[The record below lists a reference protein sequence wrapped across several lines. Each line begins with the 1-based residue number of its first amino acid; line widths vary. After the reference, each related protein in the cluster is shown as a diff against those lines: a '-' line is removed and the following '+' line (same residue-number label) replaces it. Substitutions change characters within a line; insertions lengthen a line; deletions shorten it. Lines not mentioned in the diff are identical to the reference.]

1 MKMGNYSKGVIMIV
15 IAAVSWG
22 IFPILTRTLL
32 SSGVDSL
39 AICSARAVIAALIY
53 LAMGI
58 KGGDFKN
65 ITPKWWAFYTIMS
78 VFTIVGLLVLYTV
91 ALDMLSTA
99 MACILMYTAP
109 AFVIILGRIFYG
121 EEVTKRKVVC
131 LILTFIG
138 CALVV
143 RVYDFASLS
152 VNFLG
157 IIIGIGSGI
166 AYSMVTVFGQK
177 ALKVHSSR
185 TVAMAPALTGAVL
198 MQFLCPVWSVD
209 FSVWWIDLMFIG
221 VALLGSVLPLLVYN
235 RGMELGV
242 DGGSASIITTLE
254 PVVAAVCGVLIL
266 GDTMELWQ
274 VVGIVLVLIGA
285 AVPGLAKDNG
295 TRAAQA
301 TGV

>member
-1 MKMGNYSKGVIMIV
+1 MIIMKMGNYSKGVIMIV
-15 IAAVSWG
+15 VAAVSWG

-32 SSGVDSL
+32 SAGVDSL

-65 ITPKWWAFYTIMS
+65 ITPKWWAFYTVMS

-121 EEVTKRKVVC
+121 EEITKRKVVC

-209 FSVWWIDLMFIG
+209 FSVWWIDLMFVG

-274 VVGIVLVLIGA
+274 VV
-285 AVPGLAKDNG
+285 
-295 TRAAQA
+295 
-301 TGV
+301 

>member
-99 MACILMYTAP
+99 TACILMYTAP

-209 FSVWWIDLMFIG
+209 FSVWWVDLMFIG

-295 TRAAQA
+295 TRAARA
-301 TGV
+301 AGV

>member
-209 FSVWWIDLMFIG
+209 FSVWWVDLMFIG

-295 TRAAQA
+295 TRAARA
-301 TGV
+301 AGV